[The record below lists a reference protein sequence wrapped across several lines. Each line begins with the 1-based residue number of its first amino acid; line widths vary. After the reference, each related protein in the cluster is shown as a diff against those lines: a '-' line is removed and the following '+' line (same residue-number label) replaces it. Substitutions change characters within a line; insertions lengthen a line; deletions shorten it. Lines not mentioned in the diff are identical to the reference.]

1 MNVRH
6 DPPHRHGYPEDEPHT
21 MVIFLISQRQDFTC
35 AGAPR
40 LPRVSHVN
48 AALLTPPAL
57 LCLTVHF
64 LLLTKSVTWDD
75 TV

>member
-1 MNVRH
+1 MVTLKMNIT
-6 DPPHRHGYPEDEPHT
+6 T
-21 MVIFLISQRQDFTC
+21 MAIFLISQRQDCTC

-64 LLLTKSVTWDD
+64 LLLTKSVTWD

>member
-1 MNVRH
+1 MIIQTAIMVTLKMNLT
-6 DPPHRHGYPEDEPHT
+6 T
-21 MVIFLISQRQDFTC
+21 MAIFLISQRQDCTC
-35 AGAPR
+35 AGALG

-57 LCLTVHF
+57 LSLTVHF
-64 LLLTKSVTWDD
+64 PLLTKSVTWD